1 MDNESILIGF
11 YGDDFSGT
19 TATAETLTQSGVP
32 TVIFTNPPSPSYLKR
47 HFPRVR
53 AVGISGTAR
62 TLPADVI
69 KQALRPVFLVME
81 SYRAPI
87 YLYKVCSTFDSS
99 ARVGNIG
106 KAIELGLEIFSPE
119 FVPVLAA
126 APKLGR
132 HTVFGNHFAAVGAGE
147 IFRLDRHPSM
157 SKHPVTPMH
166 EADLGRHLAK
176 QTELR
181 SGLINILDINAGPA
195 MLSSQIDEF
204 VTAGVPIIF
213 FDCITDH
220 DLNTICATI
229 FHRISKIKPLFFVG
243 SQELGYGLAAACNE
257 AGLLAE
263 RDKMRLPDKVGTDR
277 GPLLVLSGS
286 CATVT
291 GEQIR
296 WARKNGFD
304 DLAIQPQ
311 DLLDSDQKISVK
323 QKIVARALGALAKG
337 HSVILHTAIGPQDV
351 RIKAMGEMTAK
362 LSLTATEANE
372 SLGNELG
379 DMARDIVGNSQVKRL
394 VVAGGD
400 TAGRI
405 QQSLQIEA
413 LQVSKPIGIAAPLCY
428 VYSKQPEFNGLEM
441 AFKGGQVGSREYLYQ
456 AQCAR
461 TTEFEEVAL
470 GRIPDKPELKNED

>member
-1 MDNESILIGF
+1 
-11 YGDDFSGT
+11 
-19 TATAETLTQSGVP
+19 VP

-47 HFPRVR
+47 RFPQVR

-62 TLPADVI
+62 TLSAGVI
-69 KQALRPVFLVME
+69 KQALTPVFLVMA
-81 SYRAPI
+81 SYQAPI
-87 YLYKVCSTFDSS
+87 YVYKVCSTFDSS

-106 KAIELGLEIFSPE
+106 KAIELGIEIFSPE

-132 HTVFGNHFAAVGAGE
+132 YTVFGNHYAAVGGGE

-157 SKHPVTPMH
+157 SKHPVTPMQ
-166 EADLGRHLAK
+166 EADLRRHLAK

-195 MLSSQIDEF
+195 WINSQIDKF
-204 VTAGVPIIF
+204 VADGLPIIF
-213 FDCITDH
+213 FDCITDN
-220 DLNTICATI
+220 DLNTICGAI
-229 FHRISKIKPLFFVG
+229 FRRTPKITPLFFVG
-243 SQELGYGLAAACNE
+243 SQELGYGLAAAWDE
-257 AGLLAE
+257 VGLLPE
-263 RDKMRLPDKVGTDR
+263 RDKMLSPDEMGTDR

-296 WARKNGFD
+296 WARKNGFVD
-304 DLAIQPQ
+304 VAIHPQ
-311 DLLDSDQKISVK
+311 DMLGSDEQISVK
-323 QKIVARALGALAKG
+323 QKIVARALEALVNG
-337 HSVILHTAIGPQDV
+337 HSVILHTAIGPQDA
-351 RIKAMGEMTAK
+351 RIKAMEDMTAK
-362 LSLTATEANE
+362 LSLTDTDANE
-372 SLGNELG
+372 TLGNELG
-379 DMARDIVGNSQVKRL
+379 DMVRTIVCNSQVKRL
-394 VVAGGD
+394 VIAGGD

-428 VYSKQPEFNGLEM
+428 VFSKEPEFNGLEM
-441 AFKGGQVGSREYLYQ
+441 AFKGGQIGSTDYLYQ

-461 TTEFEEVAL
+461 TAEFEEVAL
-470 GRIPDKPELKNED
+470 GRL

>member
-1 MDNESILIGF
+1 MDDEKILIGF

-62 TLPADVI
+62 TLPTDVI
-69 KQALRPVFLVME
+69 KQALTPIFLVMK

-106 KAIELGLEIFSPE
+106 KAIELGLEIFAPE

-132 HTVFGNHFAAVGAGE
+132 HTVFGNHFAAVGGGE

-157 SKHPVTPMH
+157 SKHPVTPMQ
-166 EADLGRHLAK
+166 EADLRRHLAQ
-176 QTELR
+176 QTELK

-195 MLSSQIDEF
+195 RINSQIDKF
-204 VTAGVPIIF
+204 IAAGLSIIF
-213 FDCITDH
+213 LDCITDD
-220 DLNTICATI
+220 DLNTICGTI
-229 FHRISKIKPLFFVG
+229 FPRTSKIKPLFFVG

-257 AGLLAE
+257 AGLLPE

-296 WARKNGFD
+296 WAQKNGFVD
-304 DLAIQPQ
+304 ISILTQ
-311 DLLDSDQKISVK
+311 DLLDPDKQVSAK
-323 QKIVARALGALAKG
+323 QKIVARALEALANG
-337 HSVILHTAIGPQDV
+337 HSVILHTAIGPQDG
-351 RIKAMGEMTAK
+351 RIKAMKEITVK
-362 LSLTATEANE
+362 LSLTDTEANQT
-372 SLGNELG
+372 LGNELG

-394 VVAGGD
+394 VIAGGD

-428 VYSKQPEFNGLEM
+428 VFSNKPEFNGLEM
-441 AFKGGQVGSREYLYQ
+441 AFKGGQIGSTDYFYQ
-456 AQCAR
+456 VQCAH
-461 TTEFEEVAL
+461 TAGFEELSL
-470 GRIPDKPELKNED
+470 GEL

>member
-1 MDNESILIGF
+1 MDDERILIGF

-32 TVIFTNPPSPSYLKR
+32 TVIFTSPPSPSYLKR
-47 HFPRVR
+47 RFPRVR

-62 TLPADVI
+62 TLPTDVI
-69 KQALRPVFLVME
+69 KQALTPIFLVMK

-132 HTVFGNHFAAVGAGE
+132 HTVFGNHFAAVGGGE

-157 SKHPVTPMH
+157 SKHPVTPMQ
-166 EADLGRHLAK
+166 ESDLRRHLAK
-176 QTELR
+176 QTELK
-181 SGLINILDINAGPA
+181 SGLINILDINAGPGRIN
-195 MLSSQIDEF
+195 SQIDKF
-204 VTAGVPIIF
+204 VAAGVPIIF
-213 FDCITDH
+213 SDCITDN
-220 DLNTICATI
+220 DLNTICGTI
-229 FHRISKIKPLFFVG
+229 FSRTSKIKPLFFVG
-243 SQELGYGLAAACNE
+243 SQELGYGLAAAWNKI
-257 AGLLAE
+257 GLLPE
-263 RDKMRLPDKVGTDR
+263 CDQVPSPEKVGTDR

-296 WARKNGFD
+296 WARKNGFVAV
-304 DLAIQPQ
+304 AIHPQ
-311 DLLDSDQKISVK
+311 DLLASDKHVSAK
-323 QKIVARALGALAKG
+323 QKIITRALEALANG
-337 HSVILHTAIGPQDV
+337 HSVILHTAIGPQDE
-351 RIKAMGEMTAK
+351 RIKAMKEITAK
-362 LSLTATEANE
+362 LSLTDTEANQT
-372 SLGNELG
+372 LGNKLG
-379 DMARDIVGNSQVKRL
+379 DMVCEIICSSRVKRL
-394 VVAGGD
+394 VIAGGD

-405 QQSLQIEA
+405 QQFLQIEA

-428 VYSKQPEFNGLEM
+428 VFSKKPEFNGLEM
-441 AFKGGQVGSREYLYQ
+441 AFKGGQIGSTDYFYQ
-456 AQCAR
+456 VQCAR
-461 TTEFEEVAL
+461 TAEFEELSL
-470 GRIPDKPELKNED
+470 GKL

>member
-1 MDNESILIGF
+1 MDDERILIGF

-32 TVIFTNPPSPSYLKR
+32 TVIFTHPPSPSYLKH

-62 TLPADVI
+62 TLPTDVI
-69 KQALRPVFLVME
+69 KQALTPVFLVME

-119 FVPVLAA
+119 FFPVLVA

-132 HTVFGNHFAAVGAGE
+132 HTVFGNHFAAVGGGE

-157 SKHPVTPMH
+157 SKHPVTPMQ
-166 EADLGRHLAK
+166 EADLRRHLAK
-176 QTELR
+176 QTELK
-181 SGLINILDINAGPA
+181 SGLITILDINAGPVRIN
-195 MLSSQIDEF
+195 SQIDKF
-204 VTAGVPIIF
+204 IAAGLPIIF
-213 FDCITDH
+213 FDCITDN
-220 DLNTICATI
+220 DLTTICGTI
-229 FHRISKIKPLFFVG
+229 FPRTSKIKPLFFVG

-257 AGLLAE
+257 AGLLPE
-263 RDKMRLPDKVGTDR
+263 RDKMRLSDKVGTDR
-277 GPLLVLSGS
+277 GSLLVLSGS

-296 WARKNGFD
+296 WARKNGFVD
-304 DLAIQPQ
+304 VAIHPP
-311 DLLDSDQKISVK
+311 DLLDSDKQVSAK
-323 QKIVARALGALAKG
+323 QKIVARALEALAND
-337 HSVILHTAIGPQDV
+337 HSVILHTAIGPQDG
-351 RIKAMGEMTAK
+351 RIKAMEEITAK
-362 LSLTATEANE
+362 LSLTDIEANQT
-372 SLGNELG
+372 LGTELG

-394 VVAGGD
+394 VIAGGD

-428 VYSKQPEFNGLEM
+428 VFSNKPEFNGLEM
-441 AFKGGQVGSREYLYQ
+441 AFKGGQIGSTDYFYQ
-456 AQCAR
+456 VQCAR
-461 TTEFEEVAL
+461 TAEFEELSL
-470 GRIPDKPELKNED
+470 GKL

>member
-1 MDNESILIGF
+1 MDKESVLIGF

-32 TVIFTNPPSPSYLKR
+32 TVIFTKPPSPSYLKR
-47 HFPRVR
+47 HFSPVR
-53 AVGISGTAR
+53 AVGIMGTAR
-62 TLPADVI
+62 TLPADAI
-69 KQALRPVFLVME
+69 QQELAPVFNVMK

-132 HTVFGNHFAAVGAGE
+132 YTVFGNHFAAVGDGE

-157 SKHPVTPMH
+157 PKHPVTPMQ
-166 EADLGRHLAK
+166 EADLCRHLAK

-181 SGLINILDINAGPA
+181 NGLINILDINAGPA
-195 MLSSQIDEF
+195 KINSQIDKF
-204 VTAGVPIIF
+204 VSAGVPIIF
-213 FDCITDH
+213 FDCITDN
-220 DLNTICATI
+220 DLNTICETI
-229 FHRISKIKPLFFVG
+229 FRRASKIKPLFIVG
-243 SQELGYGLAAACNE
+243 SQELGYGLAAACRE
-257 AGLLAE
+257 GGLLPE
-263 RDKMRLPDKVGTDR
+263 RDKMRWPDKGGNDR

-296 WARKNGFD
+296 WARGNGFVD
-304 DLAIQPQ
+304 VSIQPQ
-311 DLLDSDQKISVK
+311 DLLDDDKKISVK
-323 QKIVARALGALAKG
+323 QKIAARALKALTDG
-337 HSVILHTAIGPQDV
+337 HSVILHTAIGPHDL
-351 RIKAMGEMTAK
+351 RIKAMAQAAEK
-362 LSLTATEANE
+362 LSLRDTEANE
-372 SLGNELG
+372 ILGNALG
-379 DMARDIVGNSQVKRL
+379 EMAREIVGKSRVKRL
-394 VVAGGD
+394 VIAGGD

-405 QQSLQIEA
+405 QQSLQLEA
-413 LQVSKPIGIAAPLCY
+413 LQVSKSIGIAAPLCY

-441 AFKGGQVGSREYLYQ
+441 AFKGGQIGSTDYLYQ

-461 TTEFEEVAL
+461 TVEFEEVAL
-470 GRIPDKPELKNED
+470 GII

>member
-1 MDNESILIGF
+1 MDKESVRIGF

-19 TATAETLTQSGVP
+19 TATAETLTQSGVA

-47 HFPRVR
+47 HFSRIS
-53 AVGISGTAR
+53 AVGIMGAAR

-69 KQALRPVFLVME
+69 KQELAPVFDVMK

-87 YLYKVCSTFDSS
+87 YLYKICSTFDSS

-132 HTVFGNHFAAVGAGE
+132 HTVFGNHFAAVGDGE

-157 SKHPVTPMH
+157 SKHPVTPMQ
-166 EADLGRHLAK
+166 EADLCRHLAK

-181 SGLINILDINAGPA
+181 KGLINILDINAGPA
-195 MLSSQIDEF
+195 MIDSQIDKL
-204 VTAGVPIIF
+204 VSAGVPIIF
-213 FDCITDH
+213 FDCITDN
-220 DLNTICATI
+220 DLNTICETI
-229 FHRISKIKPLFFVG
+229 FGRISKIKPLFFVG

-257 AGLLAE
+257 AGLLPA
-263 RDKMRLPDKVGTDR
+263 RDKMRLPDKAGKDR

-296 WARKNGFD
+296 WARKNGFVD
-304 DLAIQPQ
+304 VSIQPQ
-311 DLLDSDQKISVK
+311 DLLDYDKKNSVK
-323 QKIVARALGALAKG
+323 QKIVGQALKALADG
-337 HSVILHTAIGPQDV
+337 HSVILHTAIGPDDS
-351 RIKAMGEMTAK
+351 RIKAMAQATEK
-362 LSLTATEANE
+362 LSLSDTEANE
-372 SLGNELG
+372 ILGNALGEL
-379 DMARDIVGNSQVKRL
+379 AREIVGNSRVKRL
-394 VVAGGD
+394 VIAGGD

-413 LQVSKPIGIAAPLCY
+413 LQVSKSVGIAAPLCY

-441 AFKGGQVGSREYLYQ
+441 AFKGGQIGSTDYLYQ

-461 TTEFEEVAL
+461 TVEFEEVAL
-470 GRIPDKPELKNED
+470 GSI

>member
-1 MDNESILIGF
+1 
-11 YGDDFSGT
+11 
-19 TATAETLTQSGVP
+19 
-32 TVIFTNPPSPSYLKR
+32 
-47 HFPRVR
+47 
-53 AVGISGTAR
+53 
-62 TLPADVI
+62 
-69 KQALRPVFLVME
+69 
-81 SYRAPI
+81 
-87 YLYKVCSTFDSS
+87 
-99 ARVGNIG
+99 
-106 KAIELGLEIFSPE
+106 
-119 FVPVLAA
+119 
-126 APKLGR
+126 
-132 HTVFGNHFAAVGAGE
+132 
-147 IFRLDRHPSM
+147 
-157 SKHPVTPMH
+157 
-166 EADLGRHLAK
+166 
-176 QTELR
+176 
-181 SGLINILDINAGPA
+181 
-195 MLSSQIDEF
+195 
-204 VTAGVPIIF
+204 
-213 FDCITDH
+213 
-220 DLNTICATI
+220 
-229 FHRISKIKPLFFVG
+229 VG

-470 GRIPDKPELKNED
+470 GRIPDKPELKIEE

>member
-1 MDNESILIGF
+1 MDKKNILIGF

-47 HFPRVR
+47 QFSQVS
-53 AVGISGTAR
+53 AVGIMGTAR
-62 TLPADVI
+62 TLPADAVKPELAPVFDVI
-69 KQALRPVFLVME
+69 K
-81 SYRAPI
+81 SYRAPV

-132 HTVFGNHFAAVGAGE
+132 HTVFGNHFAAVGDGE
-147 IFRLDRHPSM
+147 IFRLDRHPSI
-157 SKHPVTPMH
+157 SKHPVTPMQ
-166 EADLGRHLAK
+166 EADLRRHLAQ

-181 SGLINILDINAGPA
+181 SGLINILNINAGPEKIN
-195 MLSSQIDEF
+195 SQIDKF
-204 VTAGVPIIF
+204 ISAGVSIIF
-213 FDCITDH
+213 FDCITDN
-220 DLNTICATI
+220 DLNTICETI
-229 FHRISKIKPLFFVG
+229 FRRISKIKPLFFVG

-257 AGLLAE
+257 AGLLPE
-263 RDKMRLPDKVGTDR
+263 RDRMRWPDKAGTDR

-291 GEQIR
+291 GEQIQWGR
-296 WARKNGFD
+296 ENGFVD
-304 DLAIQPQ
+304 VSLQPQ
-311 DLLDSDQKISVK
+311 DLLDYDKKNSVK
-323 QKIVARALGALAKG
+323 QKIVDRALKALAGG
-337 HSVILHTAIGPQDV
+337 HSVILHTAIGPHDL
-351 RIKAMGEMTAK
+351 RISAMAQAAEK
-362 LSLTATEANE
+362 LSLQDTEADE
-372 SLGNELG
+372 ILGNALG
-379 DMARDIVGNSQVKRL
+379 EMARDIVGSSQVKRL
-394 VVAGGD
+394 VIAGGD

-413 LQVSKPIGIAAPLCY
+413 LQVSKSIGIAAPLCY

-441 AFKGGQVGSREYLYQ
+441 AFKGGQIGSRDYLHR

-461 TTEFEEVAL
+461 TIEFKDVAL
-470 GRIPDKPELKNED
+470 GII

>member
-1 MDNESILIGF
+1 MVTERILIGF

-19 TATAETLTQSGVP
+19 TAAAETLTQSGVP
-32 TVIFTNPPSPSYLKR
+32 TVIFTNPPTPSYLKR

-53 AVGISGTAR
+53 AVGIMGMAR

-69 KQALRPVFLVME
+69 KQELSPVFHVME
-81 SYRAPI
+81 SYQAPI

-119 FVPVLAA
+119 FIPVLAA
-126 APKLGR
+126 APNLGR
-132 HTVFGNHFAAVGAGE
+132 HTVFGNHFAAVGSGE

-157 SKHPVTPMH
+157 SKHPVTPMQ
-166 EADLGRHLAK
+166 EADLCRHLAK

-181 SGLINILDINAGPA
+181 SGLINILDINAGSA
-195 MLSSQIDEF
+195 RINSQIDKL
-204 VTAGVPIIF
+204 VASGLLIIF
-213 FDCITDH
+213 FDCISDN
-220 DLNTICATI
+220 DLNTVCGTI
-229 FHRISKIKPLFFVG
+229 FRRTSKIKPLFFVG

-257 AGLLAE
+257 ARLLPD
-263 RDKMRLPDKVGTDR
+263 RDKMRLHDKVGNDR

-296 WARKNGFD
+296 WARKNGFVD
-304 DLAIQPQ
+304 VAIHPR
-311 DLLDSDQKISVK
+311 DLLDSDKQVSAKQISVD
-323 QKIVARALGALAKG
+323 RALDALANGK
-337 HSVILHTAIGPQDV
+337 SVILHTAIGPHDA
-351 RIKAMGEMTAK
+351 RIKAMEDMTAK
-362 LSLTATEANE
+362 LSLTNTEANE
-372 SLGNELG
+372 TLGDELG

-394 VVAGGD
+394 VIAGGD

-405 QQSLQIEA
+405 QKFLQIEA

-428 VYSKQPEFNGLEM
+428 VYSKQPELNGLEM
-441 AFKGGQVGSREYLYQ
+441 AFKGGQIGSRDYLYH
-456 AQCAR
+456 AQYAR
-461 TTEFEEVAL
+461 TPEFEEVAL
-470 GRIPDKPELKNED
+470 GSL